1 MHPKAENRPSF
12 TIGISTTSYR
22 FAYQSFGVFSDIS
35 SQGFTPRFHSPKNV
49 PMVGIDDIH
58 KHIIGMLQ
66 QVIKYC
72 KNMYVVLL
80 EMLGQ
85 KLANQQ
91 VEQKRTHVQN
101 YWTCKNTNSKIE
113 ARGPR
118 MK

>member
-1 MHPKAENRPSF
+1 
-12 TIGISTTSYR
+12 
-22 FAYQSFGVFSDIS
+22 
-35 SQGFTPRFHSPKNV
+35 
-49 PMVGIDDIH
+49 
-58 KHIIGMLQ
+58 
-66 QVIKYC
+66 
-72 KNMYVVLL
+72 MYVVLL